1 MIGVFSISPLEKNC
15 LLERTLPKNSNLELN
30 ILYNNKDIGLSKF
43 YNSVINNQENDK
55 YEAIICCHDDI
66 SLRFAN
72 LTAAAKDSL
81 INYDVVGVAGGVNPK
96 IVERNLWHWM
106 VQRDEYRGI
115 AAHGDKLENMY
126 VTSFGNTPANVQ
138 VLDGVFL
145 MFRPKRLRESN
156 ARFDES
162 FIWHHYDIDFS
173 LTCNKQ
179 GVKLGVWPIL
189 IYHQS
194 PGLRDINDPKWV
206 KSNDYFKLK
215 WK

>member
-1 MIGVFSISPLEKNC
+1 
-15 LLERTLPKNSNLELN
+15 
-30 ILYNNKDIGLSKF
+30 
-43 YNSVINNQENDK
+43 
-55 YEAIICCHDDI
+55 
-66 SLRFAN
+66 
-72 LTAAAKDSL
+72 
-81 INYDVVGVAGGVNPK
+81 
-96 IVERNLWHWM
+96 M